1 MLKAREHV
9 ATDWE
14 IVRQTVL
21 RRDSFRCV
29 QCGGDLTADGA
40 HVHHSLPRVSGGTDE
55 PANLISL
62 CPMCHAA
69 VHPHL
74 GVGLA
79 RRLLQRTAV
88 WLAQWLDTE
97 GRLAPESR
105 HLGAALKLFGV
116 DAFRP
121 AQVDIVEA
129 ALQRRSLLLVS
140 PTGSGK
146 SLAFQVPAVLT
157 PGLCLVISPLKAL
170 MSDQV
175 SGLLRR
181 RIPATFM
188 NSDLSSEEKHLRL
201 DLLKKR
207 LFKFLYLAPERF
219 FGANERELALL
230 RALRPAYL
238 VVDEAHCIDRWGR
251 DFRPEYGRLKE
262 VREQLG
268 NPPVLAFTATAG
280 RETQARIM
288 ASLGATEGHV
298 FVHGANR
305 PNISFLRRP
314 VRQDARPSFVAE
326 LLRLAEAVGIKS
338 MVFVPTRKIGDAL
351 SAALATDGVATPF
364 YLGQLRAQ
372 EKEDLLQRFGG
383 HLEPKLSRIISTNA
397 FGMGVDI
404 PDVRLVIHWQHP
416 ASPED
421 YLQEFGRA
429 GRNGQ
434 RSVAVLLTDSKPDG
448 PALNLLDFMAGLT
461 VKVAKVTAGERAEL
475 LAQKRR
481 LSRQMQS
488 FAFDRSCFRDALLS
502 YFGEIQVRPR
512 RPLALR
518 IIDWVFTTHGARAE
532 TGVCCDVCYARHCP
546 PADHVRFV
554 CEALGFPRPPKI
566 RSVSYARR
574 SVDWRS

>member
-1 MLKAREHV
+1 MTGE
-9 ATDWE
+9 WE
-14 IVRQTVL
+14 IARQTVL
-21 RRDSFRCV
+21 RRDGHRCV
-29 QCGGDLTADGA
+29 QCGGDLKADGA
-40 HVHHSLPRVSGGTDE
+40 HVHHLLPRASGGTDE

-79 RRLLQRTAV
+79 RRLLQRAAV
-88 WLAQWLDTE
+88 RLAHWLDTE
-97 GRLAPESR
+97 GRLARETG
-105 HLGAALKLFGV
+105 HLGPALRLFGL

-121 AQVDIVEA
+121 AQIDVVEA
-129 ALQRRSLLLVS
+129 ALRGRSLLLVS

-157 PGLCLVISPLKAL
+157 PGLCLVVSPLKAL

-188 NSDLSSEEKHLRL
+188 NSDLSSEEKQLRL
-201 DLLKKR
+201 DLLTKR
-207 LFKFLYLAPERF
+207 SFKFLYLAPERF

-251 DFRPEYGRLKE
+251 DFRPEYGRLAE

-280 RETQARIM
+280 RETQARIL
-288 ASLGATEGHV
+288 ASLGASAGDV

-305 PNISFLRRP
+305 PNITFLRRR
-314 VRQDARPSFVAE
+314 VRQDARPGFVAE
-326 LLRLAEAVGIKS
+326 LLRLADAIGIKS

-351 SAALATDGVATPF
+351 SAALATQGVATPF
-364 YLGQLRAQ
+364 FHGQLRTQ

-383 HLEPKLSRIISTNA
+383 HLEPKLSRIICTNA

-434 RSVAVLLTDSKPDG
+434 RSVAVLLTDPKPDG
-448 PALNLLDFMAGLT
+448 PALSLLDFMAGLT
-461 VKVAKVTAGERAEL
+461 VEAAKVTAGERAEL
-475 LAQKRR
+475 LTQKRR
-481 LSRQMQS
+481 LSRQMQT

-502 YFGEIQVRPR
+502 YFGESRARPR

-518 IIDWVFTTHGARAE
+518 IIDWVFAKHSARAE
-532 TGVCCDVCYARHCP
+532 TGVCCDVCHARRCSPEEH
-546 PADHVRFV
+546 ARFV
-554 CEALGFPRPPKI
+554 CEALGVPSPQPNGGDAIRQARPWSRQ
-566 RSVSYARR
+566 RSR
-574 SVDWRS
+574 